1 MVTKVAILHE
11 GNAKKTND
19 NLLLKLLIEN
29 LALESDKVEFFGVG
43 AKSNFFKKATNSY
56 RLLLSRMDEGEIS
69 KVLFVVDADY
79 EKNDQKYG
87 GYKNTNDSLVNIIS
101 DLNLTSCAD
110 IYITCDPKNKEGY
123 LESFILSTI
132 PHEHKIC
139 IENFLS
145 CSDFKSKENHKSILN
160 HLYKIAY
167 PNTPFD
173 LSHKHFNELKQ
184 KLKKLFD
191 Q

>member
-1 MVTKVAILHE
+1 
-11 GNAKKTND
+11 
-19 NLLLKLLIEN
+19 
-29 LALESDKVEFFGVG
+29 
-43 AKSNFFKKATNSY
+43 
-56 RLLLSRMDEGEIS
+56 
-69 KVLFVVDADY
+69 
-79 EKNDQKYG
+79 
-87 GYKNTNDSLVNIIS
+87 VNIIS

-110 IYITCDPKNKEGY
+110 IYITWDPKNKEGY

-132 PHEHKIC
+132 PPEHKIC

-160 HLYKIAY
+160 QIYNIAY